1 MTYDVIIIGS
11 GPAGLTAAIYTTR
24 AGLKTLV
31 LGGSPKAGDP
41 TRIPGGQLMV
51 TTAVENY
58 PGFPDGVQG
67 PDLMDMIRRQ
77 AERFGAEIVD
87 TNAVSLETSRNPFRI
102 RTEDSVHDG
111 RAVIVS
117 TGASAKWLGIP
128 SEMAFMN
135 RGVSACA
142 VCDGY
147 FYKGMDV
154 VVVGGGDTAM
164 EDSLFLSKLCGSV
177 KVLHRRGEF
186 RASKIMQDRVMNA
199 PNIEVVWNTEI
210 LEVLGGDKV
219 GAVRLVTHPLGKPKQ
234 AYESNP
240 KDAQLKLWE
249 MPTQGVFVAI
259 GHEPDT
265 KEFEGVIK
273 LDPKGY
279 IAVER
284 HVWTN
289 VPGIFAAGDVHDSH
303 YRQAVTAAG
312 FGCMAAMEA
321 ERWLAG
327 KG

>member
-1 MTYDVIIIGS
+1 MTHDVIIIGS

-31 LGGSPKAGDP
+31 LGGSPKGGDA

-67 PDLMDMIRRQ
+67 PDLMDMMRRQ

-87 TNAVSLETSRNPFRI
+87 TNATSIDTGRNPFRVK
-102 RTEDSVHDG
+102 TEESEYDG
-111 RAVIVS
+111 RSVIVAA
-117 TGASAKWLGIP
+117 GASAKWLDIP
-128 SEMAFMN
+128 SERTFMN

-142 VCDGY
+142 VCDG
-147 FYKGMDV
+147 FFFRGMDV

-164 EDSLFLSKLCGSV
+164 EDSMFLSKLCKSV
-177 KVLHRRGEF
+177 KILHRRGEF
-186 RASKIMQDRVMNA
+186 RASKIMQDRVLKT
-199 PNIEVVWNTEI
+199 PNIEVIWNTEV
-210 LEVLGGDKV
+210 LEVLGEDKV
-219 GAVRLVTHPLGKPKQ
+219 RAVRLVTHPMGNPRQ
-234 AYESNP
+234 AHESNP
-240 KDAQLKLWE
+240 KDPQLKVWE
-249 MPTQGVFVAI
+249 LPTQGVFVAI
-259 GHEPDT
+259 GHDPDT
-265 KEFEGVIK
+265 KEFEGTIR

-289 VPGIFAAGDVHDSH
+289 VPGVFAAGDVHDSH

-312 FGCMAAMEA
+312 FGCMAAIEV
-321 ERWLAG
+321 ERWLATQA
-327 KG
+327 

>member
-1 MTYDVIIIGS
+1 MAYDVIILGS
-11 GPAGLTAAIYTTR
+11 GPAGLTAAIYATR

-31 LGGSPKAGDP
+31 LGGSPKHGDP

-67 PDLMDMIRRQ
+67 PDLMDMMRRQ

-87 TNAVSLETSRNPFRI
+87 TNAMSLETGRTPFRVK
-102 RTEDSVHDG
+102 TEESEYEG
-111 RAVIVS
+111 RAVIIS
-117 TGASAKWLGIP
+117 TGASAKWLGIA
-128 SEMAFMN
+128 SEGAFMN
-135 RGVSACA
+135 RGVTACA

-164 EDSLFLSKLCGSV
+164 EDSLFLSKLCRSV
-177 KVLHRRGEF
+177 KILHRRGEF
-186 RASKIMQDRVMNA
+186 RASKIMQNRVLKT

-219 GAVRLVTHPLGKPKQ
+219 NVVRLVTHPLGNPKQ
-234 AYESNP
+234 VYESSP
-240 KDAQLKLWE
+240 KDAQLKVWE

-265 KEFEGVIK
+265 KEFQGVIK
-273 LDPKGY
+273 LDAKGY

-289 VPGIFAAGDVHDSH
+289 VPGVFAAGDVHDSH

-312 FGCMAAMEA
+312 FGCMAAIEA
-321 ERWLAG
+321 ERWLATQG
-327 KG
+327 